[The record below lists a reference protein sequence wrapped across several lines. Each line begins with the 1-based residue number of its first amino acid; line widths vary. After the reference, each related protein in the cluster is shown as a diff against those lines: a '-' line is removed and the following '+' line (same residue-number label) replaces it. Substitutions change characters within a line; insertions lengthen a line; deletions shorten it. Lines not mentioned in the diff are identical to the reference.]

1 MSALKTSEPEAQYE
15 GVWLNLSTMVD
26 AEASKD
32 EIDTCLI
39 AMKQDSDIS
48 TRWSEYHLIGD
59 LMRSTKLPLQSGFS
73 ARFAECLA
81 SEPTILAPPH
91 RRNWIP
97 RVAIASFATLA
108 VVGMV
113 TLTGQVQRDDTLA
126 ARPFTLPQS
135 TNIASTEAR
144 FAPYLVAH
152 QEFSPM
158 AVVSPYQRAVAVVA
172 EDKP

>member
-1 MSALKTSEPEAQYE
+1 MSALKMPEPDAQYE
-15 GVWLNLSTMVD
+15 GVWLNLSIMVD
-26 AEASKD
+26 AEARED
-32 EIDTCLI
+32 EIGACLN
-39 AMKQDSDIS
+39 AMKHDNDIS
-48 TRWSEYHLIGD
+48 ARWSEYHLIGD
-59 LMRSTKLPLQSGFS
+59 LMRSTHPAIQSGFS
-73 ARFAECLA
+73 TRFAELLA
-81 SEPTILAPPH
+81 NEPTILAPPR

-108 VVGMV
+108 VVGV
-113 TLTGQVQRDDTLA
+113 ATITGRVQPDSSLV

-135 TNIASTEAR
+135 QNLVSTEAR

-158 AVVSPYQRAVAVVA
+158 AVASPYQRAVVVVA

>member
-1 MSALKTSEPEAQYE
+1 MSALKKMPEPDAQYD

-26 AEASKD
+26 AEASQD
-32 EIDTCLI
+32 EIDNCLT
-39 AMKQDSDIS
+39 AMKQDGDIT

-59 LMRSTKLPLQSGFS
+59 LMRNTSFPVQSGFS
-73 ARFAECLA
+73 ARFAEALA
-81 SEPTILAPPH
+81 NEPTILAPR

-113 TLTGQVQRDDTLA
+113 SFTGQIQQDDKLA
-126 ARPFTLPQS
+126 ARPISLPPS
-135 TNIASTEAR
+135 TDVASTEAR
-144 FAPYLVAH
+144 YAPYLVAH

-158 AVVSPYQRAVAVVA
+158 AVASPYQRAVAVVA

>member
-1 MSALKTSEPEAQYE
+1 MSALKTPEPDAQYD

-26 AEASKD
+26 AEANKD

-39 AMKQDSDIS
+39 AMKHDSDIS
-48 TRWSEYHLIGD
+48 TRWSEYHLIGE
-59 LMRSTKLPLQSGFS
+59 LMRNTTPPLQSGFS

-81 SEPTILAPPH
+81 SEPTILAPR

-113 TLTGQVQRDDTLA
+113 TLTGQIQQDDTLA

>member
-1 MSALKTSEPEAQYE
+1 MSALKTSEPDAQYE

-26 AEASKD
+26 AEAGKE
-32 EIDTCLI
+32 EIDTCLM
-39 AMKQDSDIS
+39 AMKQDSDIG

-59 LMRSTKLPLQSGFS
+59 LMRSTAPPIQRGFS
-73 ARFAECLA
+73 ARFAELLA
-81 SEPTILAPPH
+81 NEPTILAPR
-91 RRNWIP
+91 RRNWLP

-113 TLTGQVQRDDTLA
+113 TLTDQRQHDDQLA
-126 ARPFTLPQS
+126 ARPFALPQS
-135 TNIASTEAR
+135 MDVASTEAR
-144 FAPYLVAH
+144 YAPYLVAH

>member
-1 MSALKTSEPEAQYE
+1 MSALKTSEPDAQYE

-32 EIDTCLI
+32 EIDTCLF
-39 AMKQDSDIS
+39 AMKQDSDIG

-59 LMRSTKLPLQSGFS
+59 LMRSTTPPIQSGFS
-73 ARFAECLA
+73 ARFAELLA
-81 SEPTILAPPH
+81 NEPTILAPR

-97 RVAIASFATLA
+97 RVAIVSFATLA
-108 VVGMV
+108 VMGVV
-113 TLTGQVQRDDTLA
+113 TFTSQVQQDNTLA
-126 ARPFTLPQS
+126 SRPFTMPQPA
-135 TNIASTEAR
+135 NPASTEAR
-144 FAPYLVAH
+144 FAPYLAAH

-158 AVVSPYQRAVAVVA
+158 AIVSPYQRAVAVVA

>member
-1 MSALKTSEPEAQYE
+1 MSALKTSEPESRYE

-39 AMKQDSDIS
+39 AMKQDGDIS

-59 LMRSTKLPLQSGFS
+59 LMRSAYPPIQSGFA
-73 ARFAECLA
+73 ARFTELLA
-81 SEPTILAPPH
+81 NEPTILAPR
-91 RRNWIP
+91 RRNWMP

-108 VVGMV
+108 VVGMA
-113 TLTGQVQRDDTLA
+113 TLTGQVQRPDSFA
-126 ARPFTLPQS
+126 ARPVEPPS
-135 TNIASTEAR
+135 NIASTEAR

-158 AVVSPYQRAVAVVA
+158 AVVSPYQRVVAVVA